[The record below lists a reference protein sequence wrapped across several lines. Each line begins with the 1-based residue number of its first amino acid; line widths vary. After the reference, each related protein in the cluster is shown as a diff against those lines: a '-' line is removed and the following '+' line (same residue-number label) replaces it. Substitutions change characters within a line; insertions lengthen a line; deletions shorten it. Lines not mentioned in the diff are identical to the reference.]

1 MIARS
6 NETTVSSA
14 RKRQPYCISTLL
26 ATFLFDT
33 AGAKRKVSKR
43 ETPRLF
49 RALRSATKATRLGWA
64 PPGGGAANALSRGT

>member
-1 MIARS
+1 I
-6 NETTVSSA
+6 
-14 RKRQPYCISTLL
+14 

-49 RALRSATKATRLGWA
+49 RALRSATKAARLGWA
-64 PPGGGAANALSRGT
+64 PPGGGAIACSRTVRIRFVPRNALSHAA